1 MRLALG
7 DDVDCTEVADGPSAV
22 EQALR
27 QRPAVCLLDL
37 SPWSLGLRTATEI
50 ARRAPSSAVIV
61 FTPAPDEAE
70 LVAALRAGA
79 AGYLPRAFDPSRLRQ
94 VVRAVIDGEVAVP
107 RGYVRWHADEVRDGG
122 RRRRLA
128 VQEGSPVSV
137 TEREWEIVD
146 LLRRRLTTRQIAER
160 LGISP
165 VTVRRHLGA
174 VERKLGVTTR
184 AALLQRLE

>member
-7 DDVDCTEVADGPSAV
+7 DEVECAEVADGPSAV
-22 EQALR
+22 EHAIR
-27 QRPAVCLLDL
+27 QRPDVCLVDL
-37 SPWSLGLRTATEI
+37 RPWALGLRTTTEI
-50 ARRAPSSAVIV
+50 VTRAASSAVVV
-61 FTPAPDEAE
+61 FTPTPDEAE

-79 AGYLPRAFDPSRLRQ
+79 AGYLPHAFDPSRLRH
-94 VVRAVIDGEVAVP
+94 VVRAVIEGEVAVP
-107 RGYVRWHADEVRDGG
+107 RRYVRWLADEVRDRG

-128 VQEGSPVSV
+128 VQSGASVSV

-160 LGISP
+160 LAISP

-184 AALLQRLE
+184 AALLQQLE